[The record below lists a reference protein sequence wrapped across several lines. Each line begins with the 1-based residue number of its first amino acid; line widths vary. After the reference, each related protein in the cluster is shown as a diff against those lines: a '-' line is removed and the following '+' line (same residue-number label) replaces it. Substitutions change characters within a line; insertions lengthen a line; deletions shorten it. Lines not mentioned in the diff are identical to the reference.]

1 MLNDYHWQW
10 KITKFLVKKDN
21 KMNPVSRKNDSET
34 QKLIDEWLKK
44 NEPQKF
50 AYNQRSEHVEVTK
63 GFYGRKKKKKAE
75 D

>member
-1 MLNDYHWQW
+1 MDEYL
-10 KITKFLVKKDN
+10 IFGKKDN
-21 KMNPVSRKNDSET
+21 KMNPVSRKNDPKT

-50 AYNQRSEHVEVTK
+50 DYNQRSEHVEVTK
-63 GFYGRKKKKKAE
+63 GFYGRKKKKKEE

>member
-1 MLNDYHWQW
+1 
-10 KITKFLVKKDN
+10 
-21 KMNPVSRKNDSET
+21 MNPVSRKNDSET